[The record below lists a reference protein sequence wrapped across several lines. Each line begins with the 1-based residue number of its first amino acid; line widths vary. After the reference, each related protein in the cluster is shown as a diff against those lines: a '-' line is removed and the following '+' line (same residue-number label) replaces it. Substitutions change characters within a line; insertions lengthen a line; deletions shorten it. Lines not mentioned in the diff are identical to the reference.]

1 MIISRAHDFG
11 FVHIPKC
18 AGSTIREQLRDKDD
32 LQGRFYRTMQV
43 EGLGKINGN
52 HVPLR
57 WLAEYFP
64 ADYAALRAVKSYA
77 ITRRPMDRFVS
88 AVSQR
93 IRAMG
98 QEPGNLS
105 ATEIR
110 RLTAEILADL
120 DKAQG
125 FPTGLYTIFMRQT
138 DFTCHDGAQVLTE
151 LWPMENIDGF
161 FDMLENRHGLPLIR
175 DTVWNPTVT
184 YRVPAMAGPLKR
196 AKDMAKKLLPMNAYA
211 KLRDLGIKAFT
222 TKGAP
227 NLNEVLLGTATI
239 TAFVADYYRA
249 DAEQHAAARAQL
261 GQSAAVRP

>member
-1 MIISRAHDFG
+1 MIINREHDFG

-18 AGSTIREQLRDKDD
+18 AGSTVREQLRDKDD
-32 LQGRFYRTMQV
+32 LDGRFYRTMQV

-57 WLAEYFP
+57 WLAEHFP
-64 ADYAALRAVKSYA
+64 EDYAALRAVRSYT
-77 ITRRPMDRFVS
+77 ISRKPMDRFVS

-105 ATEIR
+105 APEIH
-110 RLTAEILADL
+110 RLTGEILTDL
-120 DKAQG
+120 EKAQG
-125 FPTGLYTIFMRQT
+125 FPTGLYTIFMRQI
-138 DFTCHDGAQVLTE
+138 DFTRHEGEQVVTE
-151 LWPMENIDGF
+151 IWPMENIDAF
-161 FDMLENRHGLPLIR
+161 FDMLEDRHRLPLIR
-175 DTVWNPTVT
+175 DKVWNPTVT

-196 AKDMAKKLLPMNAYA
+196 AKDMAKKMLPVKSYA
-211 KLRDLGIKAFT
+211 ALRDLGVKTFT

-227 NLNEVLLGTATI
+227 KLNEVLYGTESI

-249 DAEQHAAARAQL
+249 DAEQHAAARARL
-261 GQSAAVRP
+261 RPAST